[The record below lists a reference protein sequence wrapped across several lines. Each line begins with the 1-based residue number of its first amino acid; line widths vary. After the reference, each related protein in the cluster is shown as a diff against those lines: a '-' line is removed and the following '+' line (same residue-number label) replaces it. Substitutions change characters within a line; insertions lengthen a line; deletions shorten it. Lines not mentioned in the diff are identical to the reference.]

1 MQVSPCDSGLCE
13 NGGECL
19 NVGDSFECKCPSGYS
34 GKRCENKG
42 MKKID
47 FFLNHTIGIL
57 MAENISHI
65 T

>member
-42 MKKID
+42 MKKLI
-47 FFLNHTIGIL
+47 F
-57 MAENISHI
+57 S
-65 T
+65 